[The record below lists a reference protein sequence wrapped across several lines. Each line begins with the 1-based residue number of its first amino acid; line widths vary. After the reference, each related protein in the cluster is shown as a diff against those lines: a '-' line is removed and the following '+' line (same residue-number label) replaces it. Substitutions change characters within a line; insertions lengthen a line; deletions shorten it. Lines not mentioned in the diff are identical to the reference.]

1 MPPVRL
7 EGITAIAA
15 LLIASFAIDRIV
27 AGILFLLSFSGAWNR
42 RFPEPQLVKDDELRY
57 KAEKKLK
64 LMRTVL
70 SALIALPLLAW
81 YGEVR
86 ILAAVGFETV
96 NPILDQVLTGFILI
110 GGADRIGEV
119 LKWGGIQGGHAG
131 APEKGAAQQPIEITG
146 KLTLESS
153 GKDATIA
160 AHTMHG

>member
-1 MPPVRL
+1 MPQVRL

-27 AGILFLLSFSGAWNR
+27 AGILFLLSFSDGWNK
-42 RFPEPQLVKDDELRY
+42 RFPDPVLVKEEDLRY

-64 LMRTVL
+64 LLRTIL
-70 SALIALPLLAW
+70 AAIIALPVLAF

-119 LKWGGIQGGHAG
+119 LKWSGVQARPQ
-131 APEKGAAQQPIEITG
+131 AEKTSSQPIEITG
-146 KLTLESS
+146 KLTLESP
-153 GKDATIA
+153 GKEASPSAHA
-160 AHTMHG
+160 AHG